1 MGAVFRRVAPT
12 PWSLLI
18 FQGHRRCLAADSV
31 IGLEPVGESPL
42 PGAHIKKGGPEAALL
57 EFIFKTSGC
66 DGRRSRDVRNVI
78 TFRSSRRS

>member
-1 MGAVFRRVAPT
+1 MGAVLRRVAPT

-42 PGAHIKKGGPEAALL
+42 PGAHRVGGGDVAIPAVLPHHR
-57 EFIFKTSGC
+57 TYGSVSG
-66 DGRRSRDVRNVI
+66 GS
-78 TFRSSRRS
+78 